1 MKRVQQQNRRGY
13 LVDVLCPAFCRKLS
27 GEDVVN
33 LTGMVWS
40 GGISAAAIPRFQT
53 YR

>member
-1 MKRVQQQNRRGY
+1 MKRAQQRNHCNR
-13 LVDVLCPAFCRKLS
+13 LVYALRPVYCCGLT
-27 GEDVVN
+27 EENVMN